1 VEVYSGKQIPWFLAL
16 LRASQDGS
24 VAKKCKLIKMMTAM
38 KAERDSIKEK
48 EYSFYMLYQQNIL
61 KYLSF

>member
-1 VEVYSGKQIPWFLAL
+1 
-16 LRASQDGS
+16 
-24 VAKKCKLIKMMTAM
+24 MMTAM